1 MDTLIDREL
10 ELAMRMFGQ
19 VLSDTDQGG
28 HPSAGEVLLIEELE
42 DFRVATAKG
51 CGPPCTAGLQERE
64 LVLQ

>member
-10 ELAMRMFGQ
+10 ELAMRMFGL
-19 VLSDTDQGG
+19 VLTDTHHG
-28 HPSAGEVLLIEELE
+28 HPAAGEVLLIEELE

>member
-1 MDTLIDREL
+1 MDTSIDREL
-10 ELAMRMFGQ
+10 ELAMRMFGL
-19 VLSDTDQGG
+19 VLTDTHHD
-28 HPSAGEVLLIEELE
+28 HPAAGEVLLIEELE